1 MLSSSYRKKIT
12 LNTNELAFQNEEP
25 QKRDNFFK
33 NQDNYFL
40 IDKKIVI
47 EEIDFPIPIYAL
59 DKSFFIKIFDG
70 KNNGVSIK
78 KILENYET
86 LFINKKDLIYYKEY
100 IKSAEEL
107 LKSNKRHPLYP
118 HIIKESSKI
127 LVQELFNDPR
137 SGEKIKETKNHIEN
151 VCQDLF
157 ENKISFTDLI
167 TIKSFDFVT
176 YIHSVNVFAFCCG
189 FGIHLK
195 WDIDKAK
202 KFSLGAIFHDIGKT
216 MIPLSILNKTDKLT
230 PDEFEIMKKHVI
242 YGFELLKNN
251 HEIPLESFDC
261 ITQHHENLSGNGYP
275 YGLKKNEISEF
286 GQAISIIDFY
296 DALTTQR
303 PYKPAWTPYKTLQM
317 LIEAEDKYNNNLV
330 REFIIMLGKANK
342 K

>member
-1 MLSSSYRKKIT
+1 MLSSSYKKQII
-12 LNTNELAFQNEEP
+12 LNNNEPSPEKDDSP
-25 QKRDNFFK
+25 KRDNIFQ
-33 NQDNYFL
+33 NGDNYFF
-40 IDKKIVI
+40 IDKKILVEDI
-47 EEIDFPIPIYAL
+47 NFPVPIYTL
-59 DKSFFIKIFDG
+59 EKSFFIKIFEG
-70 KNNGVSIK
+70 KEKECSIK
-78 KILENYET
+78 KIIENYET
-86 LFINKKDLIYYKEY
+86 LFINKKDLTHYKEY
-100 IKSAEEL
+100 IKKVEEWV
-107 LKSNKRHPLYP
+107 KNNKNNPLYP
-118 HIIKESSKI
+118 NIIKESSKI

-137 SGEKIKETKNHIEN
+137 SGELIKETKAHIEN

-157 ENKISFTDLI
+157 ENKISFTELL
-167 TIKSFDFVT
+167 TIKCFDFIT

-189 FGIHLK
+189 FGLHLK

-216 MIPLSILNKTDKLT
+216 MVPSTILNKPDKLT
-230 PDEFEIMKKHVI
+230 KDEFEIMKKHVI